1 MGAPSRAN
9 VVVVG
14 AGLAGL
20 TAARE
25 LENAGASVIVL
36 EARDRVGG
44 RTLGEEVGGV
54 TVEMGG
60 QWVGPA
66 QRRINALA
74 EEVGIET
81 FPDHTEGR
89 AVLWEGGRRSE
100 YAEGEV
106 VPMRDSSDLA
116 EVEDAFRSLSDL
128 AREVPGEA
136 PWAAEKAAEWDGQ
149 TLETWKGRHAKSAG
163 ARFWFDLAVGSLY
176 ACEPRDISLLGVLAD
191 IASSGSFGSLFE
203 IEASVE
209 EDVFL
214 GSAQDISIRMADGLK
229 GGVVLGSPVRRISQ
243 NAEAVSVASDRATVE
258 ARAAIVAVPPVL
270 RGRIE
275 YEPALPASQDGLSQR
290 MPMGAVIKCHAVYD
304 APFWREKGLNGR
316 AESDTGP
323 CKVTTDNTPP
333 GGEAGVLTGFILGRE
348 AREWGQISADERRE
362 AVLGCLARYFG
373 KQALEVRAYA
383 DLDWGAEVYSRGGYG
398 GIPTPGFLMDHGAAL
413 REPVGRVHWAGT
425 ETATE
430 WSGYMDGAVQSG
442 QRAAREVLA
451 ALDAPLGGRLT
462 QARGTGGG

>member
-1 MGAPSRAN
+1 MDAPSRAD

-25 LENAGASVIVL
+25 LENAGASVVVL

-54 TVEMGG
+54 MVEMGG
-60 QWVGPA
+60 QWIGPA

-74 EEVGIET
+74 KDVGVEIV
-81 FPDHTEGR
+81 PDHTEGS

-106 VPMRDSSDLA
+106 VPLRNPSDLV
-116 EVEDAFRSLSDL
+116 EVEDAFHSLSDL

-149 TLETWKGRHAKSAG
+149 TLETWKVRHAKSAG

-176 ACEPRDISLLGVLAD
+176 ACEPRDISLLGVLSD

-214 GSAQDISIRMADGLK
+214 GSAQEISIRMADGLE
-229 GGVVLGSPVRRISQ
+229 GSVVLGSPVRRISQ
-243 NAEAVSVASDRATVE
+243 HGEAVSVVSDRATAE

-290 MPMGAVIKCHAVYD
+290 LPMGAVIKCHAVYD
-304 APFWREKGLNGR
+304 TPFWRAMGLNGR

-323 CKVTTDNTPP
+323 CKVTTDNSPSD
-333 GGEAGVLTGFILGRE
+333 GGAGVLTGFIVGRE
-348 AREWGQISADERRE
+348 AREWGRRSGDERRE

-373 KQALEVRAYA
+373 EQALEVRAYA
-383 DLDWGAEVYSRGGYG
+383 ELDWGAEVYSRGGYG

-425 ETATE
+425 ETASE
-430 WSGYMDGAVQSG
+430 WNGYMDGAVQSG
-442 QRAAREVLA
+442 QRAAREVFDVIGVL
-451 ALDAPLGGRLT
+451 LGGRLT
-462 QARGTGGG
+462 QARPTGG